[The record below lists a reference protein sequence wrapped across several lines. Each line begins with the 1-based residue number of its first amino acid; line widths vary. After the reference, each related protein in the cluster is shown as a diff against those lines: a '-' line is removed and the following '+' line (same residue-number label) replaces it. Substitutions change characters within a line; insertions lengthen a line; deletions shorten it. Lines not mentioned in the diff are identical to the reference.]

1 MKVRTNTLSFLQVY
15 QSQWASISQV
25 YNHFW
30 PLEPPCDFALFSL
43 SLHTSSRPR
52 IHCFLSNAIY
62 RSLCASDP
70 TFPGVLLFFYL
81 WDLLYPKREYNS
93 LYLSDVHPYA
103 LFHLTAGYNC
113 ASIFFLQ
120 CPWIRVVIA
129 HVPFYV
135 WMEAGHRMADKLLLV
150 LLVIVWNGWRV
161 TIDRRTAV
169 SGVDAKITFYFSLIW
184 ILN

>member
-1 MKVRTNTLSFLQVY
+1 MASGTSLRLCLILPFLT
-15 QSQWASISQV
+15 
-25 YNHFW
+25 HFQQTQNSLL
-30 PLEPPCDFALFSL
+30 PLKCYIQIP
-43 SLHTSSRPR
+43 
-52 IHCFLSNAIY
+52 
-62 RSLCASDP
+62 LCLWSYIPWCVA
-70 TFPGVLLFFYL
+70 VFYL